1 LSFSGSV
8 SAFIDRSRKNSNTLP
23 RKSSSPRHHGNNTD
37 DAVGGIVQQ
46 VSMDSIQE
54 FQVVTSRAKAE
65 HSRS

>member
-23 RKSSSPRHHGNNTD
+23 RKSSSPRHHGNTD